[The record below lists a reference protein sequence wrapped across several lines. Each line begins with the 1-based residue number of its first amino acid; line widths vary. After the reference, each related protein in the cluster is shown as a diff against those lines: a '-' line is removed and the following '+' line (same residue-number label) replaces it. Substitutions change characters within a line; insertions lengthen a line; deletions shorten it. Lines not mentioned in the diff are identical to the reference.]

1 MSLGYAMQLQ
11 ICTDKIREKLGQNSS
26 LQARLKFDCAA
37 EGVIFVDAI
46 SLPHV
51 VDNIDRDADCTVS
64 LSVENLCALLAGE
77 LNPVAGFMSGQLK
90 LAGDMSIAMRLQKV
104 V

>member
-1 MSLGYAMQLQ
+1 MHLQ
-11 ICTDKIREKLGQNSS
+11 ICTEKIREKLGQNSS
-26 LQARLKFDCAA
+26 LQARLKFDCAS
-37 EGVIFVDAI
+37 EGVVFVDAI
-46 SLPHV
+46 SVPHV
-51 VDNIDRDADCTVS
+51 VDNVDREADCTVS
-64 LSVENLCALLAGE
+64 LSLENLSALLAGN